1 MNRQQMREKFFENI
15 EYLQR
20 NIPPDDIYVFAEE
33 TFMAALFFLYKWS
46 KLENIQEQCEND
58 PVSRKWVN
66 NILGL
71 QRAREASIDVSLD
84 LGIESVEDE

>member
-1 MNRQQMREKFFENI
+1 MNKQQMREKFFENI

-58 PVSRKWVN
+58 LVSRKWVN
-66 NILGL
+66 NILSL
-71 QRAREASIDVSLD
+71 QRAREERLDVTLD
-84 LGIESVEDE
+84 LGVESVDDE